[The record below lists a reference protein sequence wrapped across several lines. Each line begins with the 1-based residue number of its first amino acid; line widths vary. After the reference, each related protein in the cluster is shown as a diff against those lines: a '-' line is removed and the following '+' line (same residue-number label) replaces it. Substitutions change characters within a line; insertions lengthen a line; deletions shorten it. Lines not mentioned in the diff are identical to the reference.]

1 MQASYTAQL
10 TIVNGSSRG
19 GPPLR
24 GTRAAQI
31 HMLARFELALV
42 AKRKSVTSLAGS
54 RNGPKA
60 STSSPP
66 AIGVT
71 KSAGV
76 VPNKHCARPPDA
88 LLLFPGARFVVVGI
102 AQPAA
107 SGSACSVLRLGKH
120 PVSWLLRQT
129 VSGSLAAFSNATT
142 GLAQ

>member
-66 AIGVT
+66 AIGV
-71 KSAGV
+71 SAGV
-76 VPNKHCARPPDA
+76 VPNEHCARPPDA

-120 PVSWLLRQT
+120 PVSRLLRQT